1 MYYISYILATTIKDY
16 KLHGKQK
23 RACHWTHHS
32 IYLQTALFS
41 DDAMFSLG
49 GIAGCLRFLCI
60 SENVT

>member
-1 MYYISYILATTIKDY
+1 MESRREPAIGLQW
-16 KLHGKQK
+16 H
-23 RACHWTHHS
+23 C

-41 DDAMFSLG
+41 DDTMFSLG